1 MKRKDPLKNLKNQRR
16 ANKSSLMMDSLNETI
31 SSKTPS
37 RRISADFLHY
47 YKTAGHNNN
56 PAILFY
62 CIVSTSFPYLLR

>member
-37 RRISADFLHY
+37 RRISADF
-47 YKTAGHNNN
+47 
-56 PAILFY
+56 FY
-62 CIVSTSFPYLLR
+62 ITIRLRDTITIPQSYFIVLLAQVFLTY

>member
-37 RRISADFLHY
+37 HRISADFF
-47 YKTAGHNNN
+47 T
-56 PAILFY
+56 
-62 CIVSTSFPYLLR
+62 LL

>member
-37 RRISADFLHY
+37 RRIPADF
-47 YKTAGHNNN
+47 
-56 PAILFY
+56 FY
-62 CIVSTSFPYLLR
+62 ITIRLRDTITIPQSYFIVLIAQVFLTY